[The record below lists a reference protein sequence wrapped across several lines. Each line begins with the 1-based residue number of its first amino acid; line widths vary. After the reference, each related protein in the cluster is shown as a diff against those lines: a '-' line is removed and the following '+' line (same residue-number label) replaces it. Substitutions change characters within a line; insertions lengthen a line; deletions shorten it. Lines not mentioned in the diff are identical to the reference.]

1 MVNIF
6 ATIPGLFLVDKC
18 GRTVLMKW
26 SAVGATVEIYGL
38 TVVLFCGDGFP
49 RPNLMETAILNS
61 HPGFGGYFL
70 IEKYYEIVGEY
81 LVKV

>member
-1 MVNIF
+1 
-6 ATIPGLFLVDKC
+6 
-18 GRTVLMKW
+18 MKW

-70 IEKYYEIVGEY
+70 IEK
-81 LVKV
+81 